1 MCLIHKQPVH
11 AQLLESH
18 HIILAALGLE
28 LFQPCLQ
35 RFLCAFQLFDRE
47 TLTAAVLHLGNA
59 FSDLVDLLLKEPL
72 LALMAD
78 GDFFKLRVAND
89 DGIVVAGGDL
99 GAELLPVVGLKVF
112 LGRHQDF
119 CRGIEPQKLRRPL
132 LSQMIGN
139 NEQGLLAQPQALG
152 LHRSGNHLK
161 SFARAHFVCQ

>member
-1 MCLIHKQPVH
+1 MRLVHKQPVH
-11 AQLLESH
+11 TQLLESH
-18 HIILAALGLE
+18 HIVLAALGLE

-99 GAELLPVVGLKVF
+99 GAELLPVVV
-112 LGRHQDF
+112 
-119 CRGIEPQKLRRPL
+119 
-132 LSQMIGN
+132 S
-139 NEQGLLAQPQALG
+139 
-152 LHRSGNHLK
+152 K
-161 SFARAHFVCQ
+161 SFLVVTRIFAEG